1 MYICNII
8 FMSKLF
14 YDFQKT
20 HSTAEILPSFLQMLL
35 LSGILIRATSTTS
48 LVKATDQ
55 IMTARRMLS
64 DTFKMSTAGL
74 LLASPPTHRTPAM

>member
-1 MYICNII
+1 ML
-8 FMSKLF
+8 KLF

-20 HSTAEILPSFLQMLL
+20 HSTAEILPSSLQMLL

-48 LVKATDQ
+48 PVKATDH
-55 IMTARRMLS
+55 IMTVLL

-74 LLASPPTHRTPAM
+74 LLTSPLTCHTPVT

>member
-1 MYICNII
+1 ML
-8 FMSKLF
+8 KLF

-20 HSTAEILPSFLQMLL
+20 HSTAEILPSSLQMLL

-48 LVKATDQ
+48 PVKATVH
-55 IMTARRMLS
+55 IMTVRRVLL

-74 LLASPPTHRTPAM
+74 LLTSPLTCHTPVT